1 MTGLKSQMMAHLQAA
16 TLGEYEILLE
26 LGSGGMAN
34 VYLAHDLRLDR
45 RVAIKLMHPSLLTGE
60 DLVERFLLEARTAAG
75 LSHPNIVPIHAVKV
89 EENLLYFVMKYV
101 DGRPL
106 DSIIKA
112 EAPLAPDTVRQ
123 IVSQVADALGYAHR
137 HGVIHRD
144 IKPANIL
151 ISTEG
156 HPILAD
162 FGIAKVADKQGLT
175 LTGTTIGT
183 PTYMSPEQC
192 DAQPLT
198 GASDQYSLGV
208 TAFEMLTGRP
218 PFDAPSYVNIMLK
231 HMSEAAP
238 SIHSLVPGCPD
249 DLAAVVARMLAKE
262 PSERFARM
270 EDVVEAL
277 QNPTATSQHNV
288 RTQLS
293 QYALANPDRE
303 RLQRVSTPRSPI
315 PTGARR
321 IAEETRSKKQASAMA
336 TRGIAIAVL
345 AGVALFAT
353 QPWKRRAPATDS
365 TAVSTPEPAL
375 VRDSVPAAVTPAPEF
390 DAPAPAPAPVTQP
403 PAATRRATPQEP
415 ERTLLPDVRSLRVT
429 GPDVLAAGGSA
440 VLEAAVLDSRER
452 PIAGKQVRWLSSA
465 PDVVSVTAT
474 GQVQARSPGRA
485 VITATVEGVSQV
497 HPITVRPEVVAQ
509 VTVPPAKPAPA
520 PTESS
525 RAEAA
530 APVKPPP
537 APEPAAP
544 TEAERREQVE
554 QMIAQYARALE
565 RRDMN
570 RIRELYPAMPPGRE
584 RQLQDNLTKMDDL
597 VVRLSVTQVQLVGG
611 RGVAQVTGAWTYS
624 EKGQRFTLPANDRYM
639 LEERDGKWVIVGVQ

>member
-1 MTGLKSQMMAHLQAA
+1 
-16 TLGEYEILLE
+16 
-26 LGSGGMAN
+26 
-34 VYLAHDLRLDR
+34 
-45 RVAIKLMHPSLLTGE
+45 
-60 DLVERFLLEARTAAG
+60 
-75 LSHPNIVPIHAVKV
+75 
-89 EENLLYFVMKYV
+89 
-101 DGRPL
+101 
-106 DSIIKA
+106 
-112 EAPLAPDTVRQ
+112 
-123 IVSQVADALGYAHR
+123 
-137 HGVIHRD
+137 
-144 IKPANIL
+144 
-151 ISTEG
+151 
-156 HPILAD
+156 
-162 FGIAKVADKQGLT
+162 
-175 LTGTTIGT
+175 
-183 PTYMSPEQC
+183 
-192 DAQPLT
+192 
-198 GASDQYSLGV
+198 
-208 TAFEMLTGRP
+208 
-218 PFDAPSYVNIMLK
+218 
-231 HMSEAAP
+231 
-238 SIHSLVPGCPD
+238 
-249 DLAAVVARMLAKE
+249 
-262 PSERFARM
+262 
-270 EDVVEAL
+270 
-277 QNPTATSQHNV
+277 
-288 RTQLS
+288 
-293 QYALANPDRE
+293 
-303 RLQRVSTPRSPI
+303 
-315 PTGARR
+315 
-321 IAEETRSKKQASAMA
+321 MA
-336 TRGIAIAVL
+336 TRGIAIAAL

-375 VRDSVPAAVTPAPEF
+375 VRDSVPAAATPAPEF

-403 PAATRRATPQEP
+403 PAATQRAKPQEP